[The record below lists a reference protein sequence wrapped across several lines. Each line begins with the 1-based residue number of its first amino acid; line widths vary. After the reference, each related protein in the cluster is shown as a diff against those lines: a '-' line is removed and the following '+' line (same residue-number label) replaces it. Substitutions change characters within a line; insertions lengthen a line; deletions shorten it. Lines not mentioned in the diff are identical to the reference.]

1 LTERLVNY
9 KGDVLKSLF
18 LTLIL
23 LTSNLFYAQN
33 AKEIVQKANDLIMG
47 KTSQGINT
55 MTLIRP
61 DWTREVSMKVWS
73 KGIDYYMILITAPAR
88 EKGQVFMKRD
98 KEMWNWVP
106 SINKMIKIPPSM
118 MAQSWMG
125 SDFTNDDLLKESS
138 IVVDYNHKIIEEE
151 KVNEFDCYKIEL
163 IPKPEAAV
171 VWGKIITW
179 IAKDKYYQIKAE
191 YYDEIGTLIN
201 VQLSDEIEKLD
212 DRTIPTKMT
221 IIPQDKEG
229 NETVLKLEE
238 MVFNKDIPTSFFS
251 QQNMKRV
258 R

>member
-9 KGDVLKSLF
+9 KGDVLKLSFLIFLFFLSSL
-18 LTLIL
+18 
-23 LTSNLFYAQN
+23 YYPQN
-33 AKEIVQKANDLIMG
+33 ATEIVQRANDLLLG
-47 KTSQGINT
+47 KTSQGTNT

-98 KEMWNWVP
+98 KEMWNWIP
-106 SINKMIKIPPSM
+106 SINKMIKLPPSM
-118 MAQSWMG
+118 MSQSWMG

-138 IVVDYNHKIIEEE
+138 IVVDYNHKIIGHEFI
-151 KVNEFDCYKIEL
+151 NEDDCYKIEM

-179 IAKDKYYQIKAE
+179 IAKDKYYQLKSE
-191 YYDEIGTLIN
+191 FYDEIGTLIS
-201 VQLSDEIEKLD
+201 VQYADEIEALH
-212 DRTIPTKMT
+212 DRVLPTRLT
-221 IIPQDKEG
+221 IIPKDKDG
-229 NETVLKLEE
+229 NKTVLKLEN
-238 MVFNKDIPTSFFS
+238 MIFNKDIPISFFS